1 MIIKR
6 KSFLLVTVLYLLFI
20 ANVQAQSVRLSN
32 DTLYCNLTIDE
43 VGTLKAQTADISDLN
58 IIKTLV
64 LGGYISQPDEDFIH
78 TLGKN
83 NYTQGNH

>member
-1 MIIKR
+1 MR
-6 KSFLLVTVLYLLFI
+6 KSFLLVTVLY
-20 ANVQAQSVRLSN
+20 
-32 DTLYCNLTIDE
+32 
-43 VGTLKAQTADISDLN
+43 LKAQTADISDLN

-78 TLGKN
+78 TIGKN

>member
-1 MIIKR
+1 MIIMR

-20 ANVQAQSVRLSN
+20 ASVQAQSVRLSN

-64 LGGYISQPDEDFIH
+64 LGGYISQPDEYSYSWKE
-78 TLGKN
+78 LRP
-83 NYTQGNH
+83 